1 MIAVVLRIRIRGREV
16 RIVAVGFAMVDAIK
30 VDIFPDPDTVDA
42 VQQQPDSPYV
52 RGPAMAPLTK
62 VSVMAQVSQSVRQ
75 ETCDMVRLH
84 VRNTATAH
92 QSPDSTSKSGIV
104 RDKDISQH
112 SPDVHPERAEKDT
125 FATNLALQPLPALAN
140 SAHITSRHGHE
151 EPEEPEEPY
160 GALHADVQAQVQ
172 VQGRMVTGTCK
183 TGSGNSIMDDHLH
196 GNNDRVPNGY
206 VRIPYLG
213 IRMFTRGLTAI
224 TSDKVGA
231 TVSKPTVV
239 KPVER
244 GPIAVAAPAWGALGL
259 PLWRSKVNVL
269 DKKVANLHFSDQKKE
284 QARID
289 MIRNNSNKQIRS
301 AHSVIVVNNFGDRHA
316 SRKVHRL
323 TQLQ

>member
-1 MIAVVLRIRIRGREV
+1 
-16 RIVAVGFAMVDAIK
+16 MVHVWK

-75 ETCDMVRLH
+75 ETNDMVQVHVH

-104 RDKDISQH
+104 RDKDI
-112 SPDVHPERAEKDT
+112 PDVHPERAEKDI
-125 FATNLALQPLPALAN
+125 FVTNLALQPLPALAN

-160 GALHADVQAQVQ
+160 GALHADVQAQAQ

-183 TGSGNSIMDDHLH
+183 TGSGNSMMDDHWRVT
-196 GNNDRVPNGY
+196 NDRVPNGY

-213 IRMFTRGLTAI
+213 IRDVPNG
-224 TSDKVGA
+224 
-231 TVSKPTVV
+231 SK
-239 KPVER
+239 
-244 GPIAVAAPAWGALGL
+244 
-259 PLWRSKVNVL
+259 
-269 DKKVANLHFSDQKKE
+269 
-284 QARID
+284 
-289 MIRNNSNKQIRS
+289 
-301 AHSVIVVNNFGDRHA
+301 
-316 SRKVHRL
+316 
-323 TQLQ
+323 